1 MAAKVWLQERWPELD
16 QALSGLTVEQ
26 EDEVARICQTEMEY
40 WRTERSLALGP
51 LGNAVSATRKHLEE
65 HFSVLDETNSW
76 FNPKKGKQ
84 EHISLKYLNLSQE
97 EWAARIAPSKAKLE
111 ARLQGRQFIND
122 PDAVVARA
130 VSLLASPH
138 WQDIAVGLAPLTGRR
153 LQEVLAV
160 GSFSPHTRFSV
171 TFKGQLKVRDR
182 IMPPY
187 EIPTLCE
194 ASLVLEAWDRLRRL
208 LGDSPPD
215 EDQLTGVADKHFAEL
230 VPPRA
235 GGSLYTHLFRAVYGC
250 IAVFF
255 YAKPEILDTVYL
267 NRIYGHY
274 WISEAS
280 GKLQADY
287 LATQHYQDYGIADTV
302 IAKYEGRRQGVKL
315 SDPGVTVLEI
325 FQEKTEQQK
334 GSRKVQ
340 IVERPT
346 RKPSQTGFS
355 SAKPSEDTRA
365 RLDDIWVEIG
375 ARIDDDVLKLVCD
388 EHYKLKTL
396 TAFGATLEEIVALLA
411 EASKESENPVARL
424 SEMLKMKASY
434 DALTAFGVSLEAIT
448 ALLADASKDAAKK
461 NPVEYLGEILKA
473 KRDFKAG
480 YDARVH
486 GKDYASMKTSELR
499 KHKAPLAAAIRF
511 DRAIAA
517 IMDYNAVVP
526 LPEARWFISPAVLVD
541 LVGGSPAGAK
551 AHIEARPDIKKY
563 HEENKL
569 TPGINRRGMLIT
581 ERITVPELPAS
592 VEAVEEEPRLKRF
605 ASEVVE

>member
-1 MAAKVWLQERWPELD
+1 MLLLFCVIHSKELLEMAKVWLQDRWPRLLD
-16 QALSGLTVEQ
+16 ALSGLTLEQ
-26 EDEVARICQTEMEY
+26 EDEIARICQEEMGY
-40 WRTERSLALGP
+40 WRTGRKLGLGS

-65 HFSVLDETNSW
+65 HFSALDSSNSW
-76 FNPKKGKQ
+76 FNPKEGKQ
-84 EHISLKYLNLSQE
+84 EHLSLKYMNLSKEQ
-97 EWAARIAPSKAKLE
+97 WAERAAPSIEKLE
-111 ARLQGRQFIND
+111 QRLQDRQFISD
-122 PDAVVARA
+122 PDGVVSVA
-130 VSLLASPH
+130 VSLLSSSH

-171 TFKGQLKVRDR
+171 TFKGQLKVHDR
-182 IMPPY
+182 VMPPY
-187 EIPTLCE
+187 EIPVLCE

-208 LGDSPPD
+208 LGASAPD

-274 WISEAS
+274 WISESS

-302 IAKYEGRRQGVKL
+302 IAKYEGKRQGVKL
-315 SDPGVTVLEI
+315 SDPGVTLLEI

-375 ARIDDDVLKLVCD
+375 ARIDDDVLGLLCD

-396 TAFGATLEEIVALLA
+396 TAFGATLEEIAALLA
-411 EASKESENPVARL
+411 EASKESENPVAYL
-424 SEMLKMKASY
+424 AEMLKMKASS

-448 ALLADASKDAAKK
+448 ALLADASSDNA
-461 NPVEYLGEILKA
+461 NPVKYLGEILKA

-499 KHKAPLAAAIRF
+499 KHKAPEAAAIRF

-551 AHIEARPDIKKY
+551 AHLEARPDIKHY
-563 HEENKL
+563 HQDNKL
-569 TPGINRRGMLIT
+569 SPGINRRGMLIT
-581 ERITVPELPAS
+581 ERITVPELPGQAR
-592 VEAVEEEPRLKRF
+592 E
-605 ASEVVE
+605 